1 MRYAREGGARMSTE
15 PTPENLRA
23 SAAVSPRRRDA
34 ALMLAAADRIE
45 KLEAALRATSYAGDL
60 LGGDSDD

>member
-1 MRYAREGGARMSTE
+1 MSTE